1 MGDFFARSAA
11 YSYHLY
17 LSADGG
23 GKFWLSATDGEGPV
37 LLRDALT
44 PLPRYM
50 LPEYRLNREETP
62 VRASRLLVVRD
73 TLLKAIERGDAPGLH
88 LHMGDEVELAMLT
101 DAEGIGLTF
110 FLDGE
115 RSSLIG
121 RLPERATY
129 LEPGWLGR
137 FGDAGYEL
145 IDLPGFEE
153 DDLDWIGRRIGADE
167 WEELLTAAIP
177 AMRERGV
184 PVRSEIEYSPEPA
197 GRVEIADCG
206 EDYANV
212 RVSAGESA
220 LRLAGLDRY
229 VLQPSAVSVGER
241 AAADAARAAEV
252 SGADEEASERFAA
265 ASEEVKL
272 VTGLPEAAAP
282 ESEEAAFLMR
292 PAIDA
297 RAAARLL
304 GSAEGGTVRGD
315 ELAEFARLAEREW
328 GALVTGRGAAKF
340 RDLHRLYDTADWSWS
355 LRGGPV
361 LERGAG
367 VVRAEPILTAGG
379 RRFTAA
385 ELTDVWTQGRRYLRL
400 EDGWIDLE
408 APEFARS
415 LREHGA
421 GGGSAG
427 LISAGFSYRQRIGL
441 PGELGA
447 GELPLELEG
456 PRPAEAGEKRPALA
470 HLRYLAGW
478 GMNGGLHGG
487 AESRLGELAA
497 WAAETIDASPDC
509 RLLVVGR
516 RELLV
521 ALAEA
526 SGLNAPTSEASERS
540 RDKEAGPER
549 ERAAEGTGGGARQ
562 GSRVRMLDVSDAES
576 TPNANRAAGNGRS
589 IPPARSAG
597 GAPEVGWADRPASEG
612 GEGSEDERSDRSASD
627 GAEASEGEPNN
638 PSAAASVEKQTLSTG
653 SIDSAGGLILAPV
666 SLLQRADFEDRLQAD
681 ILLLLEPDA
690 SVRSD
695 ETRLFSKL
703 DGADA
708 RVRIAVYSDE
718 GHMNDARVRAVQIRL
733 LKLYDSL
740 TRSFLLLDPDRGTS
754 SVGARPPLR
763 DLPASMPLAS
773 WRKEGGMAEL
783 FVDEAVPQPQAP
795 IRGGTSIPPR
805 PGGSDS
811 RFANGA
817 SPNKASNGWPM
828 PDPRDMQVAK
838 PQPERRAESDVPA
851 KRRTSSYG
859 SEVRPVRPVQ
869 QQSAEKEFVA
879 AARANADRT
888 EPEVPF
894 VPFSSYWPTYAAMKP
909 EQERW
914 YFYWRSRF
922 RAGEKIETDLSYLFI
937 YVYELINGV
946 GWEHPGEGLAAM
958 IAVWESYRARFRRLD
973 GYMADWVREF
983 AMVNALD
990 LPESPALEQTAGQLK
1005 GELLD
1010 LELARRFGKQPVDL
1024 TWELIARLSDYDMMA
1039 SRFYKDAGKKAML
1052 RVLPHVAAS
1061 IDEHLTHARGI
1072 RLLGLFRQADD
1083 RITERYL
1090 FRSAVYDPEAYG
1102 RTFLVRAPK
1111 LGLHAP
1117 LRDLMTQLMRQTE
1130 NELRARFKFGGRL
1143 RGIQLD
1149 AEIAQVIAA
1158 AVEREF
1164 VPPEQRVLPE
1174 PPKRPEVKLDLGE
1187 LEKLRRDSEEV
1198 MRMLTGELMTSEAA
1212 AASSGGA
1219 EERAA
1224 SDKVSEAAS
1233 AGKVSA
1239 RASGEA
1245 YRSSDRTAAEAER
1258 TADKERSG
1266 FSSGEAAEFD
1276 STDRKPSEDVSNS
1289 DTSPRQHSEA
1299 KAADRETY
1307 DSRPSSEERSASSAL
1322 RADTSAANA
1331 SEARRKAAAAEEAA
1345 AEYDGFETMEI
1356 PQEPEDGWPGET
1368 VPGALLF
1375 EPEVAETS
1383 REAEI
1388 RQGDDVSSSNGT
1400 EAKQEQAA
1408 SSRAESE
1415 AERTAAKSAEEAT
1428 RSGPM
1433 PSSTGFEDGRAL
1445 AWSLGAV
1452 GENDDSGQTLDGTKG
1467 SIDPNDS
1474 ASAASSPKL
1483 PTASAGDDWDTSELD
1498 EDWRELVRQLGPA
1511 DRGMIRAVLLGSSGA
1526 EQMKIAAAIGELPE
1540 TMIDRIN
1547 EIAMD
1552 TLGDLLIDGGEVL
1565 DEYVPELERCIR
1577 PPL

>member
-1 MGDFFARSAA
+1 MGDFFARSAT

-17 LSADGG
+17 LSADGS

-88 LHMGDEVELAMLT
+88 LHMGDEVELAMSA
-101 DAEGIGLTF
+101 DPEGIELTF

-121 RLPERATY
+121 RLPDQANY

-177 AMRERGV
+177 AMRERGLS
-184 PVRSEIEYSPEPA
+184 VRSEIEYSPKPA
-197 GRVEIADCG
+197 GRIEIADCG
-206 EDYANV
+206 EDYASV

-220 LRLAGLDRY
+220 LRLEGLEGY
-229 VLQPSAVSVGER
+229 VIQPVGASVRDG
-241 AAADAARAAEV
+241 DAARAAEIV
-252 SGADEEASERFAA
+252 GMNERSPEDFAA
-265 ASEEVKL
+265 ASEEVRL
-272 VTGLPEAAAP
+272 VSGLPEAASPGA
-282 ESEEAAFLMR
+282 EEAAFFMR

-297 RAAARLL
+297 EAASRLL
-304 GSAEGGTVRGD
+304 GAAEGGTVRG
-315 ELAEFARLAEREW
+315 EALAEFARLAEREW
-328 GALVTGRGAAKF
+328 GALITGEGAAKF
-340 RDLHRLYDTADWSWS
+340 RDLHRLYDAADWSWS

-367 VVRAEPILTAGG
+367 VVRAEPVLTAGG

-385 ELTDVWTQGRRYLRL
+385 ELTDAWTQGRRYLRL

-408 APEFARS
+408 APAFARS

-441 PGELGA
+441 PGESVA

-456 PRPAEAGEKRPALA
+456 PRPAEAGEERPALA

-487 AESRLGELAA
+487 AESRLDEIAA

-516 RELLV
+516 RELLI

-526 SGLNAPTSEASERS
+526 SGLGAPASAISGADASESERKNPSARYEFETSE
-540 RDKEAGPER
+540 GL
-549 ERAAEGTGGGARQ
+549 Q
-562 GSRVRMLDVSDAES
+562 
-576 TPNANRAAGNGRS
+576 
-589 IPPARSAG
+589 
-597 GAPEVGWADRPASEG
+597 
-612 GEGSEDERSDRSASD
+612 
-627 GAEASEGEPNN
+627 NN
-638 PSAAASVEKQTLSTG
+638 PSAGFRGEAPERLRNDPPANASVEQPTRSTG
-653 SIDSAGGLILAPV
+653 SSESEGGLILVPV

-740 TRSFLLLDPDRGTS
+740 TRSFLLLDPARGTS

-763 DLPASMPLAS
+763 DLPAPMPLPS

-795 IRGGTSIPPR
+795 IRGGMAIPPR
-805 PGGSDS
+805 AGGSDS
-811 RFANGA
+811 RLGNGA
-817 SPNKASNGWPM
+817 SANKANGGWPT
-828 PDPRDMQVAK
+828 PDPRDTQIAK
-838 PQPERRAESDVPA
+838 PQPERRAESELPA
-851 KRRTSSYG
+851 KRRPPTYG
-859 SEVRPVRPVQ
+859 SEARPVRPVQ

-879 AARANADRT
+879 AARANAERT

-990 LPESPALEQTAGQLK
+990 LPDSPALEQTAGQLK

-1010 LELARRFGKQPVDL
+1010 LELARRFERQPADL
-1024 TWELIARLSDYDMMA
+1024 TSELIARLSDYDMTT

-1052 RVLPHVAAS
+1052 RVLPHIVAS
-1061 IDEHLTHARGI
+1061 IDEHLTRARGI

-1117 LRDLMTQLMRQTE
+1117 LRDFMTQLTRQTE

-1143 RGIQLD
+1143 RGIRLD
-1149 AEIAQVIAA
+1149 AEIAEVIAA

-1174 PPKRPEVKLDLGE
+1174 PPKPPEVKFDLEE

-1198 MRMLTGELMTSEAA
+1198 MRMLTAELMTSGTWGISSDGAGERSDTDTDKRSADRTAGQASAETSGEASGSNNEAA
-1212 AASSGGA
+1212 A
-1219 EERAA
+1219 
-1224 SDKVSEAAS
+1224 EA
-1233 AGKVSA
+1233 
-1239 RASGEA
+1239 
-1245 YRSSDRTAAEAER
+1245 DRTADEER
-1258 TADKERSG
+1258 E
-1266 FSSGEAAEFD
+1266 
-1276 STDRKPSEDVSNS
+1276 TDRPPQGDG
-1289 DTSPRQHSEA
+1289 Q
-1299 KAADRETY
+1299 
-1307 DSRPSSEERSASSAL
+1307 SASPPH
-1322 RADTSAANA
+1322 RADTSAGNA
-1331 SEARRKAAAAEEAA
+1331 SGAGRTAAGTEEAA
-1345 AEYDGFETMEI
+1345 AEYDGFETMEL
-1356 PQEPEDGWPGET
+1356 PPDPEDGWPGEI
-1368 VPGALLF
+1368 VPGALSF
-1375 EPEVAETS
+1375 EPEAADGS
-1383 REAEI
+1383 REAEL
-1388 RQGDDVSSSNGT
+1388 RRDDAVASSNGT
-1400 EAKQEQAA
+1400 ESKQHQSA
-1408 SSRAESE
+1408 SSETAET
-1415 AERTAAKSAEEAT
+1415 AETSVLET
-1428 RSGPM
+1428 
-1433 PSSTGFEDGRAL
+1433 
-1445 AWSLGAV
+1445 
-1452 GENDDSGQTLDGTKG
+1452 
-1467 SIDPNDS
+1467 
-1474 ASAASSPKL
+1474 SAAP
-1483 PTASAGDDWDTSELD
+1483 AGDEWDTSELD
-1498 EDWRELVRQLGPA
+1498 EDWRELVRRLGPA
-1511 DRGMIRAVLLGSSGA
+1511 DRGMIRAVLLRSSGA
-1526 EQMKIAAAIGELPE
+1526 EQMRIAASIGELPE

-1547 EIAMD
+1547 EIAME
-1552 TLGDLLIDGGEVL
+1552 TIGDLLIDGGEVL
-1565 DEYVPELERCIR
+1565 DEYVPELERCI
-1577 PPL
+1577 PPSL